1 MLYFSKNA
9 MDLKIF
15 SYSVMDLVQ
24 FITNNFNMYQLTILA
39 HELFFSQCV
48 PSPLGTEYAV
58 FSLKLNNGG

>member
-39 HELFFSQCV
+39 DELFFSQRV
-48 PSPLGTEYAV
+48 ASPLGTE
-58 FSLKLNNGG
+58 